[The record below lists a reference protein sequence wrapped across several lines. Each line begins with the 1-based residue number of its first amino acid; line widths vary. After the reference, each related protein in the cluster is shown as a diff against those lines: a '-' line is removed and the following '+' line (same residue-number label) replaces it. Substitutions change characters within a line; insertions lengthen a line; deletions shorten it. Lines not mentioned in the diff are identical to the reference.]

1 MAQLKLNPAESIAD
15 EIRKQA
21 ASLGISVNAYM
32 APYLN
37 AIARKEL
44 VMVPHFPPP
53 SPPQREPSV
62 NRK

>member
-1 MAQLKLNPAESIAD
+1 MAQLKLNPAETIAD

-21 ASLGISVNAYM
+21 SALGISVNAYM

-37 AIARKEL
+37 AIATKQL

-53 SPPQREPSV
+53 PKS
-62 NRK
+62 